1 MAVKS
6 SVNENKEYALRMLLG
21 QQKDHESGRDE
32 VHSARCGDVSTTKSL
47 FFSLGLKF
55 NPTTTTDLNPNAMKC
70 ENKRWCKH

>member
-6 SVNENKEYALRMLLG
+6 SVNENKEYAVRMLLG

-55 NPTTTTDLNPNAMKC
+55 NQK
-70 ENKRWCKH
+70 K